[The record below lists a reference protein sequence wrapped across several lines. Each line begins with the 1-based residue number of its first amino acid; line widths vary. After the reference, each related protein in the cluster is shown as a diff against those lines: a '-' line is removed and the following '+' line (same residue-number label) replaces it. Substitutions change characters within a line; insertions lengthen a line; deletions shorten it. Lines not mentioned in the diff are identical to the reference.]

1 MPPDSRLDRRRAKH
15 CRVLG
20 AGVLFGTGRRKWN
33 DARRHVIFLA
43 EGCDRYDLESSLVTR
58 VMTTMNR
65 FSVSGSEGGISAPH
79 AAAVALARAVGCG
92 RLERRDTL

>member
-1 MPPDSRLDRRRAKH
+1 MCRRTAASTGVGLSIAAFSARACSSAPGGGNGMTLD
-15 CRVLG
+15 G
-20 AGVLFGTGRRKWN
+20 MLFFWLK
-33 DARRHVIFLA
+33 V
-43 EGCDRYDLESSLVTR
+43 DRYDPESSLVTR